1 LNPKAERERGE
12 RTAMPFWLVAV
23 LWAIVA
29 LTLVWGLYLMARRW
43 M

>member
-1 LNPKAERERGE
+1 
-12 RTAMPFWLVAV
+12 MPFWLVAV

-29 LTLVWGLYLMARRW
+29 LTLVWGLYLMACRW

>member
-1 LNPKAERERGE
+1 MNPKAKREGGE

-23 LWAIVA
+23 LSAIVA
-29 LTLVWGLYLMARRW
+29 LAVVWGLYLMARYW

>member
-1 LNPKAERERGE
+1 LHPKANREGGE

-23 LWAIVA
+23 LSAIVA
-29 LTLVWGLYLMARRW
+29 LALVWGLYLMARRW

>member
-1 LNPKAERERGE
+1 
-12 RTAMPFWLVAV
+12 MPFWLVAV

-29 LTLVWGLYLMARRW
+29 LMVVWGLYLMARRR